1 MKIKKDSGEFKKIEV
16 NMTPM
21 IDACFLLIIFFILTL
36 KLFSPEGD
44 FGITMP
50 LASPRQGLR
59 PIPEVPPVKVRLT
72 AHPDGELVGI
82 QMGQRN
88 MSSFAELHKQV
99 HELAGLDRGPSGS
112 SNTEVELDCDYNL
125 KFKYVVDTLNA
136 ISGYVANDKQTIIRM
151 IEKIRF
157 APPRE
162 PKEEEGGEK
171 GEKGGE
177 KKGVGGGERE
187 EGSETK
193 DNV

>member
-1 MKIKKDSGEFKKIEV
+1 MKIEKGGGEFKKIEV

-59 PIPEVPPVKVRLT
+59 PTPELPPVKVRLA
-72 AHPDGELVGI
+72 AHPDGNLAGI
-82 QMGQRN
+82 QMGQRK

-99 HELAGLDRGPSGS
+99 HELAGLDRGPAGS

-125 KFKYVVDTLNA
+125 KFKYVVDALNA

-162 PKEEEGGEK
+162 PKEGGGGEKSEEGGEK
-171 GEKGGE
+171 SEEGGE
-177 KKGVGGGERE
+177 KSE
-187 EGSETK
+187 EGSETEDK
-193 DNV
+193 V

>member
-1 MKIKKDSGEFKKIEV
+1 MKIKKGSSEFKKIEV
-16 NMTPM
+16 NLTPM

-50 LASPRQGLR
+50 LSSPRQGLR
-59 PIPEVPPVKVRLT
+59 PTPELPPVKIRLT
-72 AHPDGELVGI
+72 AHPDGKLAGI
-82 QMGQRN
+82 QMGKRK
-88 MSSFAELHKQV
+88 MFSFAELHKQV
-99 HELAGLDRGPSGS
+99 HELAGLDRGPAGS

-125 KFKYVVDTLNA
+125 KFKYVINTLNA

-157 APPRE
+157 APPRK

-171 GEKGGE
+171 GEE
-177 KKGVGGGERE
+177 KSE
-187 EGSETK
+187 EGKKKEESGK
-193 DNV
+193 KQNNV

>member
-1 MKIKKDSGEFKKIEV
+1 MKIEKGGGEFKKVEV
-16 NMTPM
+16 NLTPM

-59 PIPEVPPVKVRLT
+59 PTPELPPVKIRLT
-72 AHPDGELVGI
+72 AHPDGKLAGI
-82 QMGQRN
+82 QMGKRKT
-88 MSSFAELHKQV
+88 STFAELHKQV
-99 HELAGLDRGPSGS
+99 HELAGLDRGPAGS

-125 KFKYVVDTLNA
+125 KFKYVIDALNA

-157 APPRE
+157 APPRK
-162 PKEEEGGEK
+162 PKVEEGGEK
-171 GEKGGE
+171 KEGGGE
-177 KKGVGGGERE
+177 KREEGGEKRE

-193 DNV
+193 GNV